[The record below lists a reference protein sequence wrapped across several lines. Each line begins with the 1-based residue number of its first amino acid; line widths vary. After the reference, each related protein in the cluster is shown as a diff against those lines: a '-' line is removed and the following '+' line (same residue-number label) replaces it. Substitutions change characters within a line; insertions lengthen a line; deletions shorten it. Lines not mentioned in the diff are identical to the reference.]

1 MDFNDSQEIRIC
13 EIAEKIYW
21 QAVNDSGGLFVE
33 DASDLSD
40 INNKV
45 YEQGKLLLRYL
56 KDITLDEEESIII
69 IDEDT
74 I

>member
-1 MDFNDSQEIRIC
+1 MIP
-13 EIAEKIYW
+13 
-21 QAVNDSGGLFVE
+21 G
-33 DASDLSD
+33 D
-40 INNKV
+40 INKKV

>member
-56 KDITLDEEESIII
+56 KDITLDEEESIVI

>member
-56 KDITLDEEESIII
+56 KDITLDEEETIVI